1 MNTFLNF
8 TPDNS
13 RQKSRYGIDI
23 SGLRLYT
30 FVQYYRYV
38 TPVCATFDT
47 GYAASGIL
55 KKFYFC
61 NYSKLEYFVSKLF
74 RFDFFYINI
83 CIDICRHCL
92 PAFLC
97 SSSYILS
104 RSPAASPNQRTDM
117 IFPLPPFNDATPCRL
132 WMILSSSKLTFK
144 VPASSWQK
152 PNRKYFRLYRP
163 GISPGSSLRYSPGIT
178 ALAYVKTSMRK
189 KDTGT
194 TKKSR
199 YLCSF
204 VWYQNPAG

>member
-61 NYSKLEYFVSKLF
+61 NDSKLEYFASKLF

-83 CIDICRHCL
+83 YRH
-92 PAFLC
+92 
-97 SSSYILS
+97 
-104 RSPAASPNQRTDM
+104 
-117 IFPLPPFNDATPCRL
+117 
-132 WMILSSSKLTFK
+132 LSSLPSGLF
-144 VPASSWQK
+144 VLILIYIIPI
-152 PNRKYFRLYRP
+152 PC
-163 GISPGSSLRYSPGIT
+163 GIT
-178 ALAYVKTSMRK
+178 KSAYGQDGSPSLFR
-189 KDTGT
+189 
-194 TKKSR
+194 
-199 YLCSF
+199 
-204 VWYQNPAG
+204 